1 MPTPHNTAKKG
12 EIAKTV
18 LMPGDP
24 LRAKFIAETFLDDI
38 KLVNSVRNMLA
49 YTGKYPGKEV
59 TIMGSGMG
67 IPSIGIY
74 SYELYNFYDVDRIIR
89 IGSAGSVCPDLK
101 LFDIVIAQGASTNS
115 NWIKQYNLPENS
127 TYSAISSYEALS
139 SAVESAKRH
148 NFRFKVGQVLSGD
161 NFYNDP
167 QEVWSKWAAMGILC
181 LEMESYGLFA
191 TAAQANKEALAILT
205 ISDSLLTHEE
215 TTAEERQTSFT
226 NMMKVALDC
235 IK

>member
-1 MPTPHNTAKKG
+1 MSTPHNNAEKG
-12 EIAKTV
+12 QIAKTV

-24 LRAKFIAETFLDDI
+24 LRAKFIADTFLSDV
-38 KLVNSVRNMLA
+38 KQVNTVRNMFA
-49 YTGKYPGKEV
+49 FTGKYNGKDV

-89 IGSAGSVCPDLK
+89 IGSAGAINEDLH

-115 NWIKQYNLPENS
+115 NWAKQFDLPS
-127 TYSAISSYEALS
+127 GATFSAISSYNVLRE
-139 SAVESAKRH
+139 AVESAKKN
-148 NFRFKVGQVLSGD
+148 NFRYTVGQVLSSD
-161 NFYNDP
+161 NFYNNP
-167 QEVWSKWAAMGILC
+167 ESEWRKWSKLGVLC
-181 LEMESYGLFA
+181 CEMEAYGLFMN
-191 TAAQANKEALAILT
+191 AAQAHKEALAIMT
-205 ISDSLLTHEE
+205 ISDSLITHEE
-215 TTAEERQTSFT
+215 TTAEQRQNSFT

>member
-1 MPTPHNTAKKG
+1 MPTPHNIAKKG

-24 LRAKFIAETFLDDI
+24 LRAKFIAETFLTDV
-38 KLVNSVRNMLA
+38 KQVNNVRNMFA
-49 YTGKYPGKEV
+49 FTGKYNGKEV

-89 IGSAGSVCPDLK
+89 IGSAGAIVDDLK

-115 NWIKQYNLPENS
+115 NWASQYNLPNGS
-127 TYSAISSYEALS
+127 TFSAISSYDALS
-139 SAVESAKRH
+139 QAVESAKAH
-148 NFRFKVGQVLSGD
+148 NFRHKVGQVLSAD
-161 NFYNDP
+161 NFYNNP
-167 QEVWSKWAAMGILC
+167 ETEWKKWADMGILC
-181 LEMESYGLFA
+181 CEMESYGLFM
-191 TAAQANKEALAILT
+191 TAAQAHKEALAILT
-205 ISDSLLTHEE
+205 ISDSLITHEE
-215 TTAEERQTSFT
+215 TTAEERQNSFT